1 MAGRLAGVLSADA
14 IEGIEASVLADLR
27 AGHGD
32 SARKGI
38 RTLLRAQARDR
49 GAARALIR
57 IVESGEATIAQGL
70 EVFEAVFAAH
80 RADAEVLAEMGKAVD
95 QLRDIDDLNAPPP
108 ESGLFAELA
117 DALLALARAA
127 AGGPSEASLLTALST
142 TTRMMARQRDEVAA
156 WSHRRLVEL
165 GPDRSHRHY
174 NMGLYCKTRGLFH
187 EGLRA
192 NQAAA
197 RLAAEPEDA
206 CDWNLGICATGAGE
220 GLVALDVWKRIGQKI
235 EMGRFGLPE
244 GGYPYCKVRLAQRP
258 LAERDA
264 SQDDPGLE
272 ETIWVER
279 LSPCHGI
286 VRSVLYQ
293 RLGVDFGDV
302 VLFDGAPITH
312 HTYGEDKI
320 PVFPHLATL
329 VRQGYRYFD
338 FAGTQPS
345 RCQLAEASKVL
356 ADDAEIYTHTEQLVQ
371 LCATCWRSETVNHAK
386 HELRDAH
393 AVIGRIA
400 APPHIEPAELLRQLD
415 QAIADRPN
423 CRIYVPDLCVAAG
436 FPERAE
442 VERRRYAMIVSAQG
456 S

>member
-1 MAGRLAGVLSADA
+1 MAGQLAGVLSAEA
-14 IEGIEASVLADLR
+14 IAGIESGVLADLR

-38 RTLLRAQARDR
+38 GTLLRAQTRDR
-49 GAARALIR
+49 CAARALVR

-80 RADAEVLAEMGKAVD
+80 RADAQLLAEVGNAMDK
-95 QLRDIDDLNAPPP
+95 LRDIDDLNARPP

-127 AGGPSEASLLTALST
+127 AGAPSEDSLLTALST

-174 NMGLYCKTRGLFH
+174 NLGLYCKTRGLFH
-187 EGLRA
+187 EGLQA

-197 RLAAEPEDA
+197 RLDAEPSEA

-220 GLVALDVWKRIGQKI
+220 GAIALEVWKRIGQKI

-244 GGYPYCKVRLAQRP
+244 GGYPHCKVRLAQRP

-264 SQDDPGLE
+264 SRDDPGLE

-302 VLFDGAPITH
+302 VLFDGAPITY

-338 FAGTQPS
+338 FAGTQQSS
-345 RCQLAEASKVL
+345 RQLAEASEAL
-356 ADDAEIYTHTEQLVQ
+356 AADAVIYAHTEQSLQ
-371 LCATCWRSETVNHAK
+371 LCAACWRSESIDHAK
-386 HELRDAH
+386 HELREAH
-393 AVIGRIA
+393 AVVGRIA

-415 QAIADRPN
+415 QAIADRPS

-436 FPERAE
+436 LLERAE